1 MLVEVVTTGVRS
13 DVLIRVVDA
22 VSIDFGFAVTVS
34 YLDVLSGVAVGVLM
48 DALAGVPTGIDIAV
62 LADVNVINVFTGV
75 MLVEFAMSATSKGF
89 GCWTAFDCRRTAV
102 LNCARVLQAWI
113 PSYHV

>member
-1 MLVEVVTTGVRS
+1 MRS

-22 VSIDFGFAVTVS
+22 VSIDFGFAVAVS
-34 YLDVLSGVAVGVLM
+34 YSVNVLSGVAVDVLM
-48 DALAGVPTGIDIAV
+48 DAFAGVLAAIRIGVLSAIGIGG

-75 MLVEFAMSATSKGF
+75 MTVEFAMPAPSKGF
-89 GCWTAFDCRRTAV
+89 RCWAAFACRMTAV

>member
-34 YLDVLSGVAVGVLM
+34 YLDVLSGVAVGVLI
-48 DALAGVPTGIDIAV
+48 DALAAIDIAV

-113 PSYHV
+113 PSYHVW